1 MKIKVTVPENIDDI
15 TLGQYQKFIELSK
28 RTDLT
33 DLEYNK
39 RIIKIFTGLKYNQV
53 DKIPYKEY
61 EGLVNDIINALGQET
76 PFKNTFKLGD
86 TEFGFI
92 PNLDEITTKEF
103 VDLSNYILDVEN
115 YHKIMA
121 ILFRPIKQKDVF
133 MFFFKKKGNYSIIEY
148 NGTKGFADIMKR
160 MPLSIANGA
169 IVFFYNLAKEL
180 KIHTQKYT
188 KVEQVKEVKRQDTL
202 ISGDGTQQLTT

>member
-61 EGLVNDIINALGQET
+61 EGLVNDIVNALGQET

-103 VDLSNYILDVEN
+103 VDLSNYILDIEN

-121 ILFRPIKQKDVF
+121 ILFRPIKQKDAL
-133 MFFFKKKGNYSIIEY
+133 GNYSIIEY

>member
-61 EGLVNDIINALGQET
+61 EGLVNDIVNALGQET

-121 ILFRPIKQKDVF
+121 ILFRPIKQKDAL
-133 MFFFKKKGNYSIIEY
+133 GNYSIIEY

-180 KIHTQKYT
+180 RIHTQKYT
-188 KVEQVKEVKRQDTL
+188 KAEQVKEVKRQDTS
-202 ISGDGTQQLTT
+202 INGDGMQQLTT